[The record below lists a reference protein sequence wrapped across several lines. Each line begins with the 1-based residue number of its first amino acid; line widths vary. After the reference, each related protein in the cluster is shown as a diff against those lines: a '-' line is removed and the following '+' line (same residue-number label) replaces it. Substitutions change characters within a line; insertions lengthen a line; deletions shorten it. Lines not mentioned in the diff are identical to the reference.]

1 MASLILKLLLTPL
14 LIVAATLTS
23 RRWGPVAGGL
33 LVALPLT
40 SGPVS
45 VFLALEQG
53 REFAAH
59 AAEGTLLGS
68 LAVTTFCIAYARSAG
83 RFAWPAAASIALGW
97 YFLVVALLAAFP
109 LPLSVSLVLLAL
121 AVPVGAYL
129 VKPVTLT
136 RAILAAPPW
145 DLPFRVCAAT
155 TIVMVITT
163 LSAALG
169 PRLSGLLSAF
179 PVFVCV
185 MSVFAHAL
193 YGAAAAQQFA
203 RGLIV
208 GAYSFAA
215 FFLVVLLTVRSL
227 NLFIVYFLAIAL
239 ASAIN
244 LAIFKWHVVAQGKS

>member
-1 MASLILKLLLTPL
+1 MASLVLKLVLTPL
-14 LIVAATLTS
+14 LVVAATLTS

-59 AAEGTLLGS
+59 AAEGALLGT
-68 LAVTTFCIAYARSAG
+68 LAVTVFCVAYARNAR
-83 RFAWPAAASIALGW
+83 RFAWHVTVSIALGW
-97 YFLVVALLAAFP
+97 YFLVVGLLAAFP
-109 LPLSVSLVLLAL
+109 PPLPVSLVPIVL
-121 AVPVGAYL
+121 AVPVGAFL
-129 VKPVTLT
+129 VKPAALA
-136 RAILAAPPW
+136 RAALAAPSW
-145 DLPFRVCAAT
+145 ELPFRVCAAT

-163 LSAALG
+163 LSAVLG

-193 YGAAAAQQFA
+193 HGTAVAQQFT

-208 GAYSFAA
+208 GTYSFIA
-215 FFLVVLLTVRSL
+215 FFLVVWLTVRSL

-244 LAIFKWHVVAQGKS
+244 LAIFTLHVAVQRKS